1 VNPQLAHAIVGTL
14 VLGSLYAL
22 VGIGF
27 VILYRATGVVNFAQG
42 SFMVLG
48 GYIFYALVQT
58 YQLPLVV
65 ALLCTVAGMGLS
77 GAAIYMSLLR
87 RMVGAEPFVL
97 VIASLGLSVV
107 IETIVVL
114 IWGPNI
120 KTLPELVPVTP
131 LLSVGGVNVSA
142 LDIFSVGIAVT
153 IIVALELGLQHT
165 RLGVQMRAVADA
177 PLLASLT
184 RINVHTMSAI
194 AWGIAALCAGV
205 AGVAY
210 ALRTSL
216 DPVGLQA
223 LGLVAFPAV
232 LLGGLDSMRGAL
244 IGGVLLAVTQ
254 NLAILKLGGDW
265 SDVVAYL
272 VLLVVLLVRPFGL
285 FGSRQIVRL

>member
-65 ALLCTVAGMGLS
+65 SLVCTVAGMGLS
-77 GAAIYMSLLR
+77 GAAIYMALLR

-114 IWGPNI
+114 VWGPNI

-142 LDIFSVGIAVT
+142 LDIFSVGIAVA

-177 PLLASLT
+177 PLL
-184 RINVHTMSAI
+184 AI